1 MSGGIFIQQNFQMS
15 IKVKYMLKMVLQL
28 RFLDIKLF
36 LEEAECLSMF

>member
-15 IKVKYMLKMVLQL
+15 IKVKYMLKMVLQF